1 MIRIMEISF
10 FLKYKKCQAVH
21 FCNTV
26 PLKLVHPSHLKK
38 KVLPLLSRN
47 ITEPLITHFT
57 LRPCHKLQVN
67 KWQGLQLHGIFSVNQ
82 PYSQSHLV
90 QSQVVLVLQNAPK
103 KLKHRRYQYKW
114 IKKKVQACCWKT
126 TWRSVWKRWT
136 DFLNVR
142 VGCAD
147 DSLTFEPSIIPFG
160 VDGPTYP
167 SYLAFLCRTPYNW
180 CLYHY

>member
-1 MIRIMEISF
+1 MLSIKLHCSARDKIILFMIRIMEISF

-26 PLKLVHPSHLKK
+26 PLKLVHPSHFKKK

-67 KWQGLQLHGIFSVNQ
+67 KWQGRQLHGIFSVNQ
-82 PYSQSHLV
+82 PFNQSHLV

-103 KLKHRRYQYKW
+103 NWNIEDTNINELKKSPSLLL
-114 IKKKVQACCWKT
+114 KNDLKVCVKALD
-126 TWRSVWKRWT
+126 R
-136 DFLNVR
+136 F
-142 VGCAD
+142 
-147 DSLTFEPSIIPFG
+147 P
-160 VDGPTYP
+160 
-167 SYLAFLCRTPYNW
+167 
-180 CLYHY
+180 